1 MALSEQD
8 EKQLERRQAIQS
20 DAWRLMAERGYE
32 GVTMRELSKRT
43 GISTRTLY
51 EMYGNKDALLGEAFR
66 GRLRIVFDRIETGIT
81 AKGLEHLI
89 QMNTAIAHS
98 IVTSENFSRAYA
110 SVLASNRISIY
121 TIETPVAHF
130 RQCLTEIGEEGG
142 FLPWA
147 DLDLTARR
155 VLMGQNALMIQWGN
169 GTISST
175 HLEAVYML
183 SLCEI
188 LIPLTLGAT
197 RSALEQRLQGLHTGF
212 SGFTTF

>member
-8 EKQLERRQAIQS
+8 EKQLERRQAIQAE
-20 DAWRLMAERGYE
+20 AWKLMAERGYE

-66 GRLRIVFDRIETGIT
+66 GRLRIVFDRFEASIT
-81 AKGLEHLI
+81 AKGLEHLV
-89 QMNTAIAHS
+89 QMNAAIAHS
-98 IVTSENFSRAYA
+98 ILTSENFSRAYA

-130 RQCLTEIGEEGG
+130 RQCLTEIADEGG

-155 VLMGQNALMIQWGN
+155 LLMGQNALMIQWGN
-169 GTISST
+169 GTISGT
-175 HLEAVYML
+175 NLEAVYML
-183 SLCEI
+183 SMCET
-188 LIPLTLGAT
+188 LIPLTQAAT
-197 RSALEQRLQGLHTGF
+197 KDALTARLQVLHA
-212 SGFTTF
+212 GFTGVTTF

>member
-1 MALSEQD
+1 LSAPD
-8 EKQLERRQAIQS
+8 EKQLERRQAIQA

-89 QMNTAIAHS
+89 QINVAIAHS
-98 IVTSENFSRAYA
+98 IVASENFSRAYA

-130 RQCLTEIGEEGG
+130 RQCLEEIAGEGG
-142 FLPWA
+142 FEAWA

-155 VLMGQNALMIQWGN
+155 LLMGQNALMIQWGN
-169 GTISST
+169 GTISGAN
-175 HLEAVYML
+175 LEGVYML
-183 SLCEI
+183 SMCEI

-197 RSALEQRLQGLHTGF
+197 REALSERLRSLHAGF
-212 SGFTTF
+212 SGLATF